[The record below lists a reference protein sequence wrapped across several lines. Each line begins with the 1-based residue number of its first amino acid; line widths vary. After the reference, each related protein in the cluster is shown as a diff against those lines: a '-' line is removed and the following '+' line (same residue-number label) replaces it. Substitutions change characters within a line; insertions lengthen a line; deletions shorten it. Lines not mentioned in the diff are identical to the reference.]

1 MNCESCGVES
11 DHLYLIPVKQ
21 HNGRL
26 DKLVCCEC
34 ALSSGAY
41 CKKHDAPHMGFAQ
54 AEKGA
59 CLKCI
64 EELVQENVGRGN
76 ELLKLLLES
85 LPNSE
90 FLRLREWIS
99 DIQELIA
106 DSDTTCLLRALA
118 TQAKCASLT
127 IDEVVQRIINA
138 QSVDAILP
146 WAY

>member
-1 MNCESCGVES
+1 MNCESCGVEP

-21 HNGRL
+21 SDGRL
-26 DKLVCCEC
+26 NKLVCYEC

-41 CKKHDAPHMGFAQ
+41 CQKHDTPHMGFDQ

-64 EELVQENVGRGN
+64 EELVQENMVRAGDLLRLFLDN
-76 ELLKLLLES
+76 LSNPEL
-85 LPNSE
+85 
-90 FLRLREWIS
+90 LRLREWIS
-99 DIQELIA
+99 DIQEFIA
-106 DSDTTCLLRALA
+106 DSDANCLLRALA
-118 TQAKCASLT
+118 TQAKCASLA
-127 IDEVVQRIINA
+127 IDEVIRQTIDA